1 MEKYQP
7 LKEISILL
15 LGDSTVGKTAIF
27 NKYINC
33 KFDSLNTT
41 TIAVDFKTKTI
52 NYKKK
57 AYNIRLYD
65 TAGQE
70 RFRCITK
77 NFYHFADG
85 FFLIFDLT
93 KEKTLNSIIYWIESV
108 KELVKDSKFI
118 ILGNKSDLNNQISD
132 KIIDENLK
140 EYKDFFIKTSAL
152 KDENIDKAFKYMI
165 DLIEKDENSS
175 NSDDT
180 TEYEEDIQ
188 KDKKGINKNIYL
200 PKKNSIILKRQKINN
215 DNQANK
221 CC

>member
-41 TIAVDFKTKTI
+41 TIAVDFQTKTI

-108 KELVKDSKFI
+108 KELVKGSKFI

-140 EYKDFFIKTSAL
+140 EYKNFFI
-152 KDENIDKAFKYMI
+152 NY
-165 DLIEKDENSS
+165 LIF
-175 NSDDT
+175 
-180 TEYEEDIQ
+180 
-188 KDKKGINKNIYL
+188 
-200 PKKNSIILKRQKINN
+200 IIS
-215 DNQANK
+215 
-221 CC
+221 

>member
-41 TIAVDFKTKTI
+41 TIAVDFQTKTI

-85 FFLIFDLT
+85 FFIIFDLT

-118 ILGNKSDLNNQISD
+118 ILGNNTFLPSN
-132 KIIDENLK
+132 
-140 EYKDFFIKTSAL
+140 KDSLINSLVSTSL
-152 KDENIDKAFKYMI
+152 F
-165 DLIEKDENSS
+165 
-175 NSDDT
+175 
-180 TEYEEDIQ
+180 
-188 KDKKGINKNIYL
+188 
-200 PKKNSIILKRQKINN
+200 ILKYKAITLLFL
-215 DNQANK
+215 
-221 CC
+221 

>member
-1 MEKYQP
+1 M
-7 LKEISILL
+7 
-15 LGDSTVGKTAIF
+15 
-27 NKYINC
+27 
-33 KFDSLNTT
+33 
-41 TIAVDFKTKTI
+41 
-52 NYKKK
+52 
-57 AYNIRLYD
+57 YD

-85 FFLIFDLT
+85 FFIIFDLT

-108 KELVKDSKFI
+108 KELVKGSKFI

-140 EYKDFFIKTSAL
+140 EYNDFFIKTSAL

-165 DLIEKDENSS
+165 DLIEKDENNS

-180 TEYEEDIQ
+180 TEYEEHIQ

-200 PKKNSIILKRQKINN
+200 PKKDSIILKKQKINS

-221 CC
+221 CCWKIEQKFICKLSIIV